1 MSDKR
6 FAVAIDGPAGAGK
19 STIAKAVA
27 ARCGFVYVDTGA
39 IYRTVGLAV
48 RRAGADPHDAAA
60 VAPLLPGLEIR
71 FDYSPDGSQRMY
83 LNGEDVSGAI
93 RSPEMSMYA
102 SAVSAL
108 PAVRAFLLD
117 MQREAARV
125 HSVVMD
131 GRDIG
136 TVVLPRA
143 DLKVFLTASR
153 EARARRRLAEL
164 AAKGDGSTFEQV
176 AADMAKRDHDDA
188 SRAAA
193 PLRAAEDAVTVDTSC
208 MTLEES
214 IAAVYDLVRQRM
226 GEKSGS

>member
-117 MQREAARV
+117 MQREAAKV

>member
-117 MQREAARV
+117 MQREAAKV

-136 TVVLPRA
+136 TVVLPQA